1 MEETYIYLLEA
12 QGYKL
17 KPVDS
22 EKFQEES
29 VISDF
34 AFTTQEAADNF
45 IPEWKNTLI
54 EEQGFIEQSGFQ
66 LEIRTKQ
73 IRLLAASEE

>member
-1 MEETYIYLLEA
+1 MEDSYIYLLEA
-12 QGYKL
+12 HGYKL

-22 EKFQEES
+22 EKFQEGT

-34 AFTTQEAADNF
+34 AFTTQEAAENF

-54 EEQGFIEQSGFQ
+54 DEQGFIEQSGFQ
-66 LEIRTKQ
+66 LEIRIRQ
-73 IRLLAASEE
+73 IRLLPANED

>member
-1 MEETYIYLLEA
+1 MEQTYVYLLEA
-12 QGYKL
+12 RGYKL
-17 KPVDS
+17 KPVDT
-22 EKFQEES
+22 EKFQDELI
-29 VISDF
+29 ISDF

-73 IRLLAASEE
+73 VRLLSANED